1 MWISFVSTCIS
12 TYFFR
17 HMSTSRDNQWKSLR
31 SLRLFPSRA
40 SDACHLCEPRFYL
53 HFFQP
58 SCPNLSVTWIPIP
71 VPKGPSSEPRSPKHR
86 AGIRRKKVVSAVD
99 PSENKAVHDQHCFGG
114 WIRIWNMM
122 SWWTSWTTLAVMHW
136 QTAAKPNEIVAIE
149 NWKTGKLQSI
159 TQILNIPHHHLYM
172 VCGIHHHLSG
182 SLLDAHFPTQPDFIF
197 GGRNLPKHCLTHQ
210 CWLQMVAL
218 YIIHIH
224 FMIHTHMCI

>member
-99 PSENKAVHDQHCFGG
+99 PSENKAIHDQHCFGG
-114 WIRIWNMM
+114 WIWIWNMM

-149 NWKTGKLQSI
+149 NWKT
-159 TQILNIPHHHLYM
+159 P
-172 VCGIHHHLSG
+172 IHHANTKHPTSP
-182 SLLDAHFPTQPDFIF
+182 SLYGMRHTSSSVWLPFGCALPNPTRLHIWRTQPAKTLFDSSM
-197 GGRNLPKHCLTHQ
+197 L
-210 CWLQMVAL
+210 VANGCTI
-218 YIIHIH
+218 YYTYS
-224 FMIHTHMCI
+224 FYDTHTHMCI